1 MSGAQRIWRWAAWYP
16 YVHHYG
22 HHTGDHVKVI
32 IIGAGRGRRLMPLTE
47 DQPKCFA
54 PIHGKR
60 ILDWILD
67 ALAGGGFT
75 RKDVVF
81 VGGYQLPL
89 IKQEYPE
96 FTFVENTNWER
107 NNILASLFCAED
119 FMEEGFVCSYAD
131 ILYRPDPVHRLV
143 QSTADITLIVD
154 TDFRHR
160 YTRRS
165 QHPESDAEKLRAE
178 DERIVEINRRI
189 PGEAASGEYIG
200 VARFTPKG
208 AAQLREHYHRVLAH
222 FGEEGAFQG
231 AASVRMA
238 YLIHLFQEML
248 DHGVEMRRVD
258 THGQY
263 YEIDTTEDYQIVHE
277 EWR

>member
-1 MSGAQRIWRWAAWYP
+1 MKA
-16 YVHHYG
+16 
-22 HHTGDHVKVI
+22 I

-47 DQPKCFA
+47 NEPKCYA

-60 ILDWILD
+60 ILDWTLD

-81 VGGYQLPL
+81 IGGYQMPL
-89 IKQEYPE
+89 IQRDYPE
-96 FTFVENTNWER
+96 FTFVENKNWET
-107 NNILASLFCAED
+107 NNILASLFCAESH
-119 FMEEGFVCSYAD
+119 MEEGFVCSYAD
-131 ILYRPDPVHRLV
+131 ILYRPDPIRRLM
-143 QSTADITLIVD
+143 QSPHDITLVVD
-154 TDFRHR
+154 TDFRRR

-178 DERIVEINRRI
+178 GDRVIEVNRRI
-189 PGEAASGEYIG
+189 PGEDAAGEYIG

-208 AAQLREHYHRVLAH
+208 AATLRQHYHRVLSQIGPEAP
-222 FGEEGAFQG
+222 FQG
-231 AASVRMA
+231 APSFRMA

-248 DHGVEMRRVD
+248 EHGVDMRRVD